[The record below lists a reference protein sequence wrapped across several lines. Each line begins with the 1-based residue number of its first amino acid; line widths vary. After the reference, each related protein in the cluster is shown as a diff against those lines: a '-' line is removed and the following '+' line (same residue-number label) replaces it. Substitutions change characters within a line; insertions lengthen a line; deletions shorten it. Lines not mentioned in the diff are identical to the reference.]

1 MILGPKRL
9 IGSFLDIARNFHKKM
24 GSVTF
29 VCLLNPNFMFRKV
42 MSQSL
47 ENGVTNRTEFIG
59 PFVFVN
65 RIFFKYI
72 CQFVKMLK
80 P

>member
-9 IGSFLDIARNFHKKM
+9 IGPFLDIARNFHKKM

-42 MSQSL
+42 ICQSL
-47 ENGVTNRTEFIG
+47 ENGVTNRQ
-59 PFVFVN
+59 N
-65 RIFFKYI
+65 
-72 CQFVKMLK
+72 
-80 P
+80 